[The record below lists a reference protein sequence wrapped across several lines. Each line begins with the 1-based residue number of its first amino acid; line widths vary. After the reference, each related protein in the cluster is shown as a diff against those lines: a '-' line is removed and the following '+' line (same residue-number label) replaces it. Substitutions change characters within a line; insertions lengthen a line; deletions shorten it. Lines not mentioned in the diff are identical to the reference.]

1 MQSICLEK
9 LGGEDKVDPRLQET
23 TFIQHTFGGRLR
35 SKVLLLWFIELSFRF
50 TANMF
55 IYFLCI
61 LISVI
66 FVKDLSY
73 TTNMKRLNVCY

>member
-35 SKVLLLWFIELSFRF
+35 SKVLLLWFFELSFCF

-55 IYFLCI
+55 ISFLCI

-66 FVKDLSY
+66 LVKDLSY
-73 TTNMKRLNVCY
+73 TTNMKSLNVCY